1 MHHAKIS
8 FATKMFD
15 ILDSIEYPVKNS
27 SSNWLAGIVFCI
39 WHIQRN
45 MRSFAIITINLSTAR
60 RYDNIWLTNWDD
72 DDKINKFVSLFIG
85 FIINLWNKIF
95 IKQGIYLDGLYWN
108 VMIKVWYPLKA
119 SRLLIQRHWSDAG
132 CCWRRWSML
141 MRMSRFNALILLH
154 RIDYRPPT
162 PPLRSSFP
170 SISSSTSLTCNSQ
183 FLALNETTW
192 LNDTNVNP
200 VNFKFRSQR

>member
-119 SRLLIQRHWSDAG
+119 SRLLIHVIDLTLDAVGVADRCWCGCRASMPWSY
-132 CCWRRWSML
+132 CIE
-141 MRMSRFNALILLH
+141 LIIGHLLLPFA
-154 RIDYRPPT
+154 ILSLLF
-162 PPLRSSFP
+162 PLRLLWLATP
-170 SISSSTSLTCNSQ
+170 NS
-183 FLALNETTW
+183 
-192 LNDTNVNP
+192 
-200 VNFKFRSQR
+200 